1 MTLKFH
7 ILYSNPVSYVHT
19 NIVIFCSHTTS
30 TQIVFVSAEMPVFW
44 IATETNSSVH
54 GLHTDHRRRLSNLK
68 NPTKRREFRYFHPM
82 YR

>member
-1 MTLKFH
+1 MPLKFH

-30 TQIVFVSAEMPVFW
+30 RQIVFVSAEMPVFW

-54 GLHTDHRRRLSNLK
+54 RLHTDPSATTLQPQESHQA
-68 NPTKRREFRYFHPM
+68 T
-82 YR
+82 